1 MRYKIQIRVASL
13 MMALVI
19 LLGVSF
25 TFSTVAFATD
35 DSINVDGKLYT
46 FGEKDHYEY
55 SASKSSIPTN
65 GKNTYGIF
73 SISGKASSDGTT
85 NGVSSYAVS
94 DGNVSLIYTYT
105 DALRDAPETNWHLI
119 EDNSKAVADLKLD
132 SNIKKGAIIVQT
144 SKDGKTWIT
153 DVQLTNVFAETQK
166 EVEPI
171 YTSKSVQLANG
182 CYYRVIVVYET
193 RIKRGEDKVLFVK
206 TNDYEYKK
214 TAEVYEF
221 YLHDA
226 KQSDK
231 DDNTQTKALGT
242 LFRAEK
248 ENNGYAGGSSTLDLK
263 DPHYGWALGRFF
275 VSGYTRATKDDT
287 GTPVFLKTV
296 GDQITLWFNLQQD
309 INKLNGNES
318 LSIADDDKGY
328 DKYFQIE
335 KTDMG
340 RGTLIIRY
348 TDEKGVPH
356 TPEIYTNYLEAN
368 ATTSA
373 DTVVRL
379 FEEGDYEVSLDYK
392 IKSVPRKVVGIE
404 VIPEYYD
411 YHISFSFS
419 VRNGNCM
426 VYPFD
431 VKTGQELTDE
441 SITANGFKLDMA
453 KSRYLTI
460 DVRYARVTPGA
471 NGYVEDVRFNRP
483 AKDGDSY
490 TEEGI
495 YTFSVKNLYTGESTT
510 KKLYV
515 GDADYLRALS
525 LNNLSVPELNDRVAA
540 GATIEPNGTIVTPT
554 PSPASNEMQTQTPA
568 PATTATTSV
577 NPISEGTASA
587 QAPVSET
594 KSGTSTVIPIAV
606 VAAVVI
612 TGAVFFVV
620 SKKKKKNTDE

>member
-1 MRYKIQIRVASL
+1 MRNKELVRL
-13 MMALVI
+13 TALTMVLVT
-19 LLGVSF
+19 LLSF
-25 TFSTVAFATD
+25 SFFSPSAFAAD
-35 DSINVDGKLYT
+35 RSVSVDGKIYT
-46 FGEKDHYEY
+46 FGEKDHYEITTTKY
-55 SASKSSIPTN
+55 SATTN
-65 GKNTYGIF
+65 GKNTYGSF
-73 SISGKASSDGTT
+73 TISGNVTADGTE
-85 NGVSSYAVS
+85 NGMPSYAVNE
-94 DGNVSLIYTYT
+94 GNVALIYTYS
-105 DALRDAPETNWHLI
+105 DALRDAPETKWHLI
-119 EDNSKAVADLKLD
+119 EDSSKAVADFKLD

-144 SKDGKTWIT
+144 SKDGKTWIN
-153 DVQLTNVFAETQK
+153 DVELTNVFAESQK
-166 EVEPI
+166 KVEPI

-182 CYYRVIVVYET
+182 CFYRVIVVYET

-206 TNDYEYKK
+206 TSDYDYKK

-231 DDNTQTKALGT
+231 DENTQTKALGT

-263 DPHYGWALGRFF
+263 DPHYGWSLGRFF
-275 VSGYTRATKDDT
+275 VSGYTRATKDDA

-296 GDQITLWFNLQQD
+296 GDQITLWFNLQENID
-309 INKLNGNES
+309 KLHGSET

-356 TPEIYTNYLEAN
+356 TPEVYTNYLEAN

-373 DTVVRL
+373 DTIVRL

-392 IKSVPRKVVGIE
+392 IKSVPRKVGGIE
-404 VIPEYYD
+404 VIPEYFD

-441 SITANGFKLDMA
+441 SITVNGFKLDMA

-460 DVRYARVTPGA
+460 DVKYARVAPGA

-483 AKDGDSY
+483 AKDGDAY
-490 TEEGI
+490 TDEGI

-510 KKLYV
+510 KKIYV

-525 LNNLSVPELNDRVAA
+525 LNNLSVAELNDRVAA
-540 GATIEPNGTIVTPT
+540 GATIESNGTLVSPT
-554 PSPASNEMQTQTPA
+554 PSPAQTDNTAPTPA
-568 PATTATTSV
+568 PTTVPSAKPT
-577 NPISEGTASA
+577 NEGTTGV
-587 QAPVSET
+587 QTPVEEP
-594 KSGTSTVIPIAV
+594 KSGSVIPIV
-606 VAAVVI
+606 VIAAVVI
-612 TGAVFFVV
+612 TGVAFFAV
-620 SKKKKKNTDE
+620 SKKKKKNTDD

>member
-1 MRYKIQIRVASL
+1 MRYRELLRLTSL
-13 MMALVI
+13 IMAFVT
-19 LLGVSF
+19 LLSFSMFAPSALAADGAVS
-25 TFSTVAFATD
+25 VE
-35 DSINVDGKLYT
+35 GKLYT
-46 FGEKDHYEY
+46 FDEKEHYEITGTRY
-55 SASKSSIPTN
+55 SGATN
-65 GKNTYGIF
+65 GKNTYGSF
-73 SISGKASSDGTT
+73 TISGNVLSDGDEG
-85 NGVSSYAVS
+85 GVPSYSVS
-94 DGNVSLIYTYT
+94 GGNVALLYTYT
-105 DALRDAPETNWHLI
+105 DTLRDAPETKWHLI
-119 EDNSKAVADLKLD
+119 EDNSKAVADFKLD

-144 SKDGKTWIT
+144 SKDGKTWIN
-153 DVQLTNVFAETQK
+153 DVELTNVFAETQDK
-166 EVEPI
+166 AEPI

-193 RIKRGEDKVLFVK
+193 RIKLGEDKVLFVK
-206 TNDYEYKK
+206 TSDYDYKK

-231 DDNTQTKALGT
+231 DENTQTKALGT
-242 LFRAEK
+242 LYRAEK

-263 DPHYGWALGRFF
+263 DPHYGWSLGRFF
-275 VSGYTRATKDDT
+275 VSGYTRATKDDA

-309 INKLNGNES
+309 IDKLHGTDT

-356 TPEIYTNYLEAN
+356 EPEIYTNYLEAN

-404 VIPEYYD
+404 VIPEYFD

-460 DVRYARVTPGA
+460 DVKYARVVPGA

-490 TEEGI
+490 TDEGI
-495 YTFSVKNLYTGESTT
+495 YTFNVKNLYTGESTT
-510 KKLYV
+510 KKIYV
-515 GDADYLRALS
+515 GDADYIRALS
-525 LNNLSVPELNDRVAA
+525 LNNLSVAELNDRVAA
-540 GATIEPNGTIVTPT
+540 GATIESNGALVLPT
-554 PSPASNEMQTQTPA
+554 PSPAPEGAQTPA
-568 PATTATTSV
+568 PAATVAPPATSIAEESTGV
-577 NPISEGTASA
+577 RTPANDSS
-587 QAPVSET
+587 SR
-594 KSGTSTVIPIAV
+594 TSTIVPIAV
-606 VAAVVI
+606 VAAIAI
-612 TGAVFFVV
+612 TGAAFFAVA
-620 SKKKKKNTDE
+620 KKKKKNNDN